1 MNHTKLKLS
10 AVAMS
15 LALAI
20 SACSGESPEQKTQSV
35 DVEPKKEMKTSKDV
49 TEQGI
54 QKTARR
60 IGESVANWQIA
71 QFGNLNYIPESHRAK
86 SENAKFQKMFKNLE
100 RM

>member
-35 DVEPKKEMKTSKDV
+35 DVEPKKEMKTSKV
-49 TEQGI
+49 VI
-54 QKTARR
+54 LK
-60 IGESVANWQIA
+60 
-71 QFGNLNYIPESHRAK
+71 Y
-86 SENAKFQKMFKNLE
+86 
-100 RM
+100 